1 MRPPLGAAD
10 SGRAHLRKVQVGT
23 LGRSEAFGEKR
34 APQEVGARVPKTY
47 TVVVTFT
54 VGSDPDEHLRD
65 ERAIREEIESWLQSL
80 DASVDSVTVR
90 PADAKE
96 PT

>member
-1 MRPPLGAAD
+1 M
-10 SGRAHLRKVQVGT
+10 
-23 LGRSEAFGEKR
+23 
-34 APQEVGARVPKTY
+34 PKTY

-54 VGSDPDEHLRD
+54 VGSGPDEHLRD

-90 PADAKE
+90 PADAGE
-96 PT
+96 PK